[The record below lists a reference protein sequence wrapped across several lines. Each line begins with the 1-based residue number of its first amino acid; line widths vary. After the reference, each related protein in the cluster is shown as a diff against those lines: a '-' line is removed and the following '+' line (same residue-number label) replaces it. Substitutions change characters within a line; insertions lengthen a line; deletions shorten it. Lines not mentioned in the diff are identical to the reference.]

1 MKTKKAIKKILKQ
14 EHMTQKVLSEK
25 MGYARPSSL
34 NTVLRANNPKIETLV
49 NIIDALG
56 YEVVLR
62 PKNGSD
68 KVSRS
73 VILNNEEE

>member
-1 MKTKKAIKKILKQ
+1 MKTKQAIKKILKQ

-25 MGYARPSSL
+25 VGYARPSSL
-34 NTVLRANNPKIETLV
+34 NTVLISNNPETLV
-49 NIIDALG
+49 KIMDTLG
-56 YEVVLR
+56 YEIILR

-68 KVSRS
+68 KVARS

>member
-1 MKTKKAIKKILKQ
+1 
-14 EHMTQKVLSEK
+14 MTQKVLSEK
-25 MGYARPSSL
+25 MDYARPSSL

-49 NIIDALG
+49 NIMDALG
-56 YEVVLR
+56 YEIVLR

>member
-1 MKTKKAIKKILKQ
+1 MKTKQAIKKILKQ

-25 MGYARPSSL
+25 VGYARPSSL
-34 NTVLRANNPKIETLV
+34 NTVLISNNPQIETLV
-49 NIIDALG
+49 KIMDTSG
-56 YEVVLR
+56 YEIILR

-68 KVSRS
+68 KVARS